1 MDDPGGRTLG
11 LRLHFWQIGLLK
23 SPALMQIQTPHPAG
37 GVQDLLAKLR
47 SEAVWLKRFSALP
60 REQRSLPLLRNQL
73 VESGLR
79 LRKLQ
84 TELFQS
90 GVSPDN
96 TMIPTL
102 ERVIELMREGM
113 DEKGARAQAE
123 IDLLIDLYKE

>member
-1 MDDPGGRTLG
+1 
-11 LRLHFWQIGLLK
+11 
-23 SPALMQIQTPHPAG
+23 MQIQTQHPAG

-123 IDLLIDLYKE
+123 IDLLIDLYKD